1 MGIKKSEMAM
11 RIITFATILF
21 VCAMAVAS
29 NTHDHNG
36 EVDSGKEVWES
47 SSITGVADGDENDK
61 VVFVNTPDS
70 DEESLESQLLES
82 SRRRRR
88 SSKKKKSTKG
98 EPCPEKKYS
107 WRPGYKS
114 TVIGACEKRCNED
127 CTDAGQSNCGSRCST
142 CCANKN
148 QGEEATEETLLRLLG
163 SSTAST
169 EGWNTC

>member
-1 MGIKKSEMAM
+1 M

-47 SSITGVADGDENDK
+47 SSITGVADGGENDK

-98 EPCPEKKYS
+98 EPCLAD
-107 WRPGYKS
+107 RNRQFS
-114 TVIGACEKRCNED
+114 TVD
-127 CTDAGQSNCGSRCST
+127 
-142 CCANKN
+142 
-148 QGEEATEETLLRLLG
+148 LVFVLG
-163 SSTAST
+163 FLSKKSH
-169 EGWNTC
+169 